1 MTKMFRVIRRVMLS
15 RNSML
20 IRTSLSAVRIVDTAP
35 IIEKLPEKV
44 KELKCSRCER
54 TGHLPAFCI
63 AKYDIGGYEIEDDYD
78 GVGTGTHA

>member
-1 MTKMFRVIRRVMLS
+1 MTTMFRITRQI
-15 RNSML
+15 ML
-20 IRTSLSAVRIVDTAP
+20 IRAPLPTMRIME
-35 IIEKLPEKV
+35 IIEPISYTPSIPEKV

-63 AKYDIGGYEIEDDYD
+63 AKYDIGGHEIEDYE

>member
-1 MTKMFRVIRRVMLS
+1 MTKMFRIIRQV
-15 RNSML
+15 ML
-20 IRTSLSAVRIVDTAP
+20 IRAPKPVLRIVETIDISYLHEP
-35 IIEKLPEKV
+35 IPEKA

-63 AKYDIGGYEIEDDYD
+63 AKYDIGGYEIEDDYE

>member
-1 MTKMFRVIRRVMLS
+1 MTKMFRVIRHV
-15 RNSML
+15 ML
-20 IRTSLSAVRIVDTAP
+20 IRAPLPTMRIME
-35 IIEKLPEKV
+35 IIEIPYMNEPIPAKV

>member
-1 MTKMFRVIRRVMLS
+1 M
-15 RNSML
+15 NE
-20 IRTSLSAVRIVDTAP
+20 P
-35 IIEKLPEKV
+35 IPAKV

-63 AKYDIGGYEIEDDYD
+63 AKYDIGGHEIDDYD

>member
-1 MTKMFRVIRRVMLS
+1 MFRVIRRVMLS

-44 KELKCSRCER
+44 KELNCSRCER

>member
-1 MTKMFRVIRRVMLS
+1 MTKMFRVIRHV
-15 RNSML
+15 ML
-20 IRTSLSAVRIVDTAP
+20 IRAPTPVLRIVETIEP
-35 IIEKLPEKV
+35 ISNTPSTPEKV

-63 AKYDIGGYEIEDDYD
+63 AKYDIGGHEINDYD

>member
-1 MTKMFRVIRRVMLS
+1 MFRLTRFIKLVWTPQPNL
-15 RNSML
+15 
-20 IRTSLSAVRIVDTAP
+20 RIVETIEVPYLHEP
-35 IIEKLPEKV
+35 IHTSI

-63 AKYDIGGYEIEDDYD
+63 AKYDIGGHEIEDYE

>member
-1 MTKMFRVIRRVMLS
+1 MTKMFRVIRQV
-15 RNSML
+15 ML
-20 IRTSLSAVRIVDTAP
+20 IRASVPAMHVIE
-35 IIEKLPEKV
+35 IIEMPCLREPIPRYSMN

-63 AKYDIGGYEIEDDYD
+63 AKYDIGGHEIEDYE

>member
-1 MTKMFRVIRRVMLS
+1 MTKMFRIIRQV
-15 RNSML
+15 ML
-20 IRTSLSAVRIVDTAP
+20 IRASVPAVHIVE
-35 IIEKLPEKV
+35 IIEPISYTPSIPEKV

-63 AKYDIGGYEIEDDYD
+63 AKYDIGGHEIEDDYD